1 MAVAPEE
8 DDCSADALTSTSTI
22 TRLTSC
28 LLKGCNYMLNNRAQ
42 ELCESRGGCPGIPSL
57 IYRTVSVD
65 VKQH

>member
-1 MAVAPEE
+1 MVVAPEE
-8 DDCSADALTSTSTI
+8 DDCSADALTSTYTS

-28 LLKGCNYMLNNRAQ
+28 LLKGHNYMLNNRAQ

-57 IYRTVSVD
+57 MVSVD